1 MDFYCSLFDLET
13 NEFSN
18 PVLLMINCMQIEY
31 GTNIQYFSEKKEYIG
46 HCLLGISTKN
56 IIKFDENFEV
66 KECENN
72 SKYYISVSTKGG
84 QCYNVFS
91 MSLLYIKSRQD
102 YFIARTC
109 QINNVPSL
117 DLVGITEDNIVK
129 YEVPGDIKSES
140 TSTLN
145 IKTTILTPKTTLVSS
160 TQIKSTTPTLKSTLI
175 SSIQKESTIPT
186 LKSTLVSSIKK
197 ESTIPIIK
205 STYIS
210 SIQSTTTKAQPMSN
224 IQTTTIKTQ
233 PLSLPLLSSEI
244 HSSSF
249 TSTKISNPISTHIS
263 NSIISKPSS
272 IIITEHNIKTTYT
285 KFTTFLLDKS
295 TTLLPPNIPSSTI
308 KNTLLS
314 SKLSLPNSF
323 ISKSNIQNQNT
334 LLTIYKSE
342 LIFHIEI
349 YIMKAK

>member
-1 MDFYCSLFDLET
+1 MDFYCSLFDVEA
-13 NEFSN
+13 NELSN

-91 MSLLYIKSRQD
+91 MSLLYFKSRQD

-109 QINNVPSL
+109 QINNVPTL

-160 TQIKSTTPTLKSTLI
+160 TQIKSATPTLKSTLI
-175 SSIQKESTIPT
+175 SSIQKER
-186 LKSTLVSSIKK
+186 LFQL
-197 ESTIPIIK
+197 
-205 STYIS
+205 
-210 SIQSTTTKAQPMSN
+210 
-224 IQTTTIKTQ
+224 
-233 PLSLPLLSSEI
+233 
-244 HSSSF
+244 
-249 TSTKISNPISTHIS
+249 
-263 NSIISKPSS
+263 
-272 IIITEHNIKTTYT
+272 
-285 KFTTFLLDKS
+285 
-295 TTLLPPNIPSSTI
+295 
-308 KNTLLS
+308 
-314 SKLSLPNSF
+314 
-323 ISKSNIQNQNT
+323 
-334 LLTIYKSE
+334 
-342 LIFHIEI
+342 
-349 YIMKAK
+349 